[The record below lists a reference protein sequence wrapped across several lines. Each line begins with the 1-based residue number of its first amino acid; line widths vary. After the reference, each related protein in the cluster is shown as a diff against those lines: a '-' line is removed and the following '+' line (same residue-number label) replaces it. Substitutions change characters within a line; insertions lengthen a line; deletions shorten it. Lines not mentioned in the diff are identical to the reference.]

1 MRTKTPWILSSL
13 LGIVVALGCDGSV
26 EAPQTREAP
35 AAAQKR
41 SLLEVIGDEQARA
54 RAAPG
59 RTGILAE
66 QKMYSLFD
74 EELIIRDF
82 FQDARGGF
90 FVDVGCA
97 WPIASNN
104 TYYLEKHLGWRGIAV
119 DALPDYGPMWLKQR
133 PGTPFFNFIVT
144 DHSGGLESFYRA
156 GWAGLSSLK
165 KDRVMKGERV
175 HQQEIK
181 VPTITLNDLLARNGV
196 ERIDFLSMDIEEAEP
211 LALAGFAIEKYRPA
225 LVCIEATTAVRERLL
240 AYFAAH
246 GYERLEK
253 YLAHDL
259 ANWYFAPK
267 AAGDA
272 R

>member
-1 MRTKTPWILSSL
+1 MRGHLVLAPLARGLSL
-13 LGIVVALGCDGSV
+13 LVALLVGPPLSALAVD
-26 EAPQTREAP
+26 
-35 AAAQKR
+35 
-41 SLLEVIGDEQARA
+41 LLA
-54 RAAPG
+54 
-59 RTGILAE
+59 TGTKL
-66 QKMYSLFD
+66 YSQRD
-74 EELIIRDF
+74 EELIIRDY
-82 FQDARGGF
+82 FQDRRGGF
-90 FVDVGCA
+90 FLDVGAA
-97 WPIASNN
+97 WPIRNN
-104 TYYLEKHLGWRGIAV
+104 TTYYLEKHLGWRGIAV
-119 DALPDYGPMWLKQR
+119 DALPDYGPMWVKQR
-133 PGTPFFNFIVT
+133 PRTPFFNFIVT

-156 GWAGLSSLK
+156 GWPGLSSLK